1 MFRFRPSRHWKQ
13 LYFTSTIA
21 SIILPANPLFSISW
35 KLSRSFFFPSS
46 AFGCLQREFYILNF
60 RILWFIQTDFN
71 QYVSSPPETVLDCVI
86 NINFWYLYFLWF
98 CICSFLLSRES
109 FYASQHHS
117 SSSILAALLFS
128 EIQAS
133 SKPNFTHGGNFHFF
147 SNILVL
153 RGLQKFKT
161 FFGEEL
167 NGVNKF

>member
-21 SIILPANPLFSISW
+21 SIIPLANPLFSISW

-86 NINFWYLYFLWF
+86 NTNFWYLYFLDPVVLHLF
-98 CICSFLLSRES
+98 FSTFERKFLCLTTSFFIL
-109 FYASQHHS
+109 HS
-117 SSSILAALLFS
+117 SCCSTFLRNSSF
-128 EIQAS
+128 
-133 SKPNFTHGGNFHFF
+133 
-147 SNILVL
+147 
-153 RGLQKFKT
+153 FKT
-161 FFGEEL
+161 
-167 NGVNKF
+167 

>member
-21 SIILPANPLFSISW
+21 SIIPLANPLFSISW

-86 NINFWYLYFLWF
+86 NINFVVYLLTYIDYPLTYRFEPLLEDKY
-98 CICSFLLSRES
+98 IKLSYLLSTYRKVN
-109 FYASQHHS
+109 
-117 SSSILAALLFS
+117 
-128 EIQAS
+128 S
-133 SKPNFTHGGNFHFF
+133 SK
-147 SNILVL
+147 
-153 RGLQKFKT
+153 KKT
-161 FFGEEL
+161 FI
-167 NGVNKF
+167 

>member
-1 MFRFRPSRHWKQ
+1 MWLSSSSYETTFTKVVQNIFEVSYHSWSHQIDGSILFRFRPSRHWKQ

-86 NINFWYLYFLWF
+86 NINFFSVVEIF
-98 CICSFLLSRES
+98 SRIHLS
-109 FYASQHHS
+109 
-117 SSSILAALLFS
+117 LFNY
-128 EIQAS
+128 
-133 SKPNFTHGGNFHFF
+133 K
-147 SNILVL
+147 
-153 RGLQKFKT
+153 
-161 FFGEEL
+161 
-167 NGVNKF
+167 

>member
-1 MFRFRPSRHWKQ
+1 MKTIIFHIYHSFNYPTSQSIIFNFMKAFKIILLSIVGFWLPSKRI
-13 LYFTSTIA
+13 LYSQFSDPVIHSNGFQPICFLSPWNCSWLCYKNNFFVIFTSWI
-21 SIILPANPLFSISW
+21 P
-35 KLSRSFFFPSS
+35 
-46 AFGCLQREFYILNF
+46 
-60 RILWFIQTDFN
+60 
-71 QYVSSPPETVLDCVI
+71 
-86 NINFWYLYFLWF
+86 WF

-147 SNILVL
+147 SNIIVL